1 MAIKI
6 YFLDD
11 ETDILEIFKDTFSS
25 NEFIITTFSNPTDLI
40 EASKIDKPDL
50 YFLDNKLP
58 NFTADI
64 VSKQLDPDIPKAIIT
79 ADVNQ
84 KFEMNY
90 IAIFGKPFRNEEIL
104 ELMKKFNSNVE

>member
-58 NFTADI
+58 NSLLILFQNNSIQTFQ
-64 VSKQLDPDIPKAIIT
+64 KQL
-79 ADVNQ
+79 
-84 KFEMNY
+84 
-90 IAIFGKPFRNEEIL
+90 
-104 ELMKKFNSNVE
+104 